1 VTTEQK
7 LSLALNQLRQN
18 GNAIACLAAAL
29 KILPDG
35 TLSDKVDVAS
45 ALTLIQVEFRE
56 TQRVLTQVANA
67 QTVTTAA
74 GPANA
79 LDNPPIDFSL
89 RVGGGPTS

>member
-1 VTTEQK
+1 MTTEQK

-67 QTVTTAA
+67 QTGTAV
-74 GPANA
+74 PNA

-89 RVGGGPTS
+89 RVTT